1 MPIVMKKR
9 VLLAVAVIASLFVA
23 SCGSRHFNYLNPTA
37 VNLAICDIDSTV
49 AALHG
54 YEPKENPGVGYP
66 SVEQPVQ
73 ETYDTARKTW
83 EEFKAKCFKQDY
95 KGAYELY
102 SDKEKQGDFLV
113 FLRHS
118 SARFQFDRDVLE
130 PMFYEFEE
138 ESVADSLYLDVLSL
152 EYMLE
157 SFTMKQSIGDT
168 DYVPEEFPN
177 LVADMGCFMSQRG
190 RIDEALGLVDDFAYA
205 VRVRTGSDARTNWAV
220 TYLVATFYL
229 NAGQKEDV
237 IYTLKQ
243 YKEYSKEHID
253 MFADQ
258 DEYDFFMSEADKHIQ
273 SLDVNN

>member
-1 MPIVMKKR
+1 MRK
-9 VLLAVAVIASLFVA
+9 VLLKAAVILSLLFLA
-23 SCGSRHFNYLNPTA
+23 SCGPSHFNYLNPTA

-49 AALHG
+49 ATLHG
-54 YEPKENPGVGYP
+54 YEPKENPEVGYP
-66 SVEQPVQ
+66 GVEQPVQ
-73 ETYDTARKTW
+73 ETYDAARKTW

-102 SDKEKQGDFLV
+102 CDKEKQGDFLV

-118 SARFQFDRDVLE
+118 SARFQFDREVLE
-130 PMFYEFEE
+130 PMLYEFEE
-138 ESVADSLYLDVLSL
+138 ESVADSLYLDALTF
-152 EYMLE
+152 EYILE

-177 LVADMGCFMSQRG
+177 LIADMGCFLSQLG
-190 RIDEALGLVDDFAYA
+190 RIDEAMGLVDDFAYA

-237 IYTLKQ
+237 IYTLEQ
-243 YKEYSKEHID
+243 YKEYAKEHID

-258 DEYDFFMSEADKHIQ
+258 EEYKFFMNEADKHIQ